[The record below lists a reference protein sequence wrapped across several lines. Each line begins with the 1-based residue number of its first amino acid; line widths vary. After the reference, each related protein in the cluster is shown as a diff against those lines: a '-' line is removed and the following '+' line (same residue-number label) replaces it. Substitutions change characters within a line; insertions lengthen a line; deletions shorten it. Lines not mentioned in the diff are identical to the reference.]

1 MAMMMTGRVLL
12 VCAVCVLWCGL
23 SGIAT
28 DGVGGGDGSA
38 DEDLLLQWRAWLRRE
53 CAEEVS
59 RRTGGRENASV
70 VEECVHQGMDGVR
83 AVVDGRRR
91 WRRQRIVVAA
101 AAAGNGDVSTDK
113 DGQARNKEV
122 SPPEIKDE
130 KPVASGQESTDATRG
145 KDQTTQNTSAA
156 IVSLKKLISGKKKQE
171 EGERMTEKEDGD
183 NEDEEVED
191 EAKIRETTPVV
202 PPPTAA
208 AGGGIKPPS
217 GASGPAAPG
226 AILTSRSSSGVDS
239 SSRIGD
245 EGSTVGI
252 SPNAVGKPSRQD
264 KVPEAEESQHAQRH
278 DGVAADT
285 LNNGP
290 EQNGSAPT
298 TGQNENE
305 VATLGAGG
313 SRSSR
318 EQITVKGG
326 SEASRTDESS
336 ADPNTKL
343 QENEKTPLKPSQAAA
358 TEPKTQHEVLT
369 SVKEETKS
377 KSTDASANL
386 PDAPKSSEEH
396 PASAATTMQS
406 TSTGSQ
412 EAAATPSSNRISSL
426 HEETTTGNN
435 ITENAQPPKETPVEG
450 TAMKTTT
457 ATTGD
462 SDGSTA
468 ASHTTS
474 PPLLLLLVVASA
486 AAAAVVAA

>member
-12 VCAVCVLWCGL
+12 VCVLCVPWCGL
-23 SGIAT
+23 SGIAA

-38 DEDLLLQWRAWLRRE
+38 DGELLLQWRNRLRRE

-59 RRTGGRENASV
+59 RRTGGSGNASAV
-70 VEECVHQGMDGVR
+70 DECVRQAMESVR

-91 WRRQRIVVAA
+91 WRRQRIAVVAA
-101 AAAGNGDVSTDK
+101 SAAATAAGKGDVSTDK

-130 KPVASGQESTDATRG
+130 KPVASGQESTDATRR
-145 KDQTTQNTSAA
+145 KDQTTQDPSAA
-156 IVSLKKLISGKKKQE
+156 IVSRKKLISDQKQE
-171 EGERMTEKEDGD
+171 EDED
-183 NEDEEVED
+183 NEDEEAEE
-191 EAKIRETTPVV
+191 EAKIRETPPPVV
-202 PPPTAA
+202 PPVAA
-208 AGGGIKPPS
+208 AGGGGGIKPPS
-217 GASGPAAPG
+217 GASGPAGPG
-226 AILTSRSSSGVDS
+226 AILTSRSSSGLDS

-245 EGSTVGI
+245 EGSTVSI
-252 SPNAVGKPSRQD
+252 SPNAVGKPSKQD
-264 KVPEAEESQHAQRH
+264 KVPEAKESQHAQPH

-290 EQNGSAPT
+290 EQNSSAPT
-298 TGQNENE
+298 TTGQNYNE

-313 SRSSR
+313 LRSSG

-326 SEASRTDESS
+326 LEASRTDESS

-343 QENEKTPLKPSQAAA
+343 QESEKTPLKSSQAAA
-358 TEPKTQHEVLT
+358 KEPKTYHEVLT

-377 KSTDASANL
+377 KSTDASENL
-386 PDAPKSSEEH
+386 PDAAKSINEH

-412 EAAATPSSNRISSL
+412 EAAVTPSSNGIPPL
-426 HEETTTGNN
+426 HEETTTGTDT
-435 ITENAQPPKETPVEG
+435 TENAQPPKETTVEA
-450 TAMKTTT
+450 TAMKNGT

-468 ASHTTS
+468 VSHTTS
-474 PPLLLLLVVASA
+474 PLLLLLLVVACA

>member
-1 MAMMMTGRVLL
+1 MMMTGRVLL
-12 VCAVCVLWCGL
+12 VCALCVLWRGL
-23 SGIAT
+23 SGVVA
-28 DGVGGGDGSA
+28 DGAGVVSDGSA
-38 DEDLLLQWRAWLRRE
+38 DEDLLLHWRAWLRRE
-53 CAEEVS
+53 SAEEVS
-59 RRTGGRENASV
+59 RRTGGSANASA

-91 WRRQRIVVAA
+91 WRRQRIAVA
-101 AAAGNGDVSTDK
+101 AAAGNGDVRTDK
-113 DGQARNKEV
+113 DGQARNNEV

-145 KDQTTQNTSAA
+145 KDQTTQNPSVA
-156 IVSLKKLISGKKKQE
+156 IVSRTKLISDQKQE
-171 EGERMTEKEDGD
+171 ECERMTEKEDGG
-183 NEDEEVED
+183 NEDEEAED
-191 EAKIRETTPVV
+191 EAKIRETPPVV
-202 PPPTAA
+202 PPPPA

-252 SPNAVGKPSRQD
+252 SPSAVGKHSKND
-264 KVPEAEESQHAQRH
+264 KVPDAKENQHAQPH

-285 LNNGP
+285 LKNGP

-298 TGQNENE
+298 KTSPNENE

-313 SRSSR
+313 SRSSG

-326 SEASRTDESS
+326 PEASRTDESS
-336 ADPNTKL
+336 ADPNKKL
-343 QENEKTPLKPSQAAA
+343 KESEKTPLKPSQAAA
-358 TEPKTQHEVLT
+358 TEPKTQNEVLT

-386 PDAPKSSEEH
+386 HDAPKSSDEH
-396 PASAATTMQS
+396 PASAANTMQS

-412 EAAATPSSNRISSL
+412 EAAATPSSNGIPPL
-426 HEETTTGNN
+426 HEETTTGTNT
-435 ITENAQPPKETPVEG
+435 TENAQPQKETRVEA
-450 TAMKTTT
+450 TKNTT

-468 ASHTTS
+468 VSHTTS
-474 PPLLLLLVVASA
+474 PLLLLLLVVVT
-486 AAAAVVAA
+486 AAAVVAA